1 MGAEKGPLRN
11 NNSSEEAEGKEA
23 RKLDPEASAEVWR
36 NTGRVFVTLCPPKNL
51 RQDRVK
57 QEQVRKGQTL
67 PSRQVT

>member
-23 RKLDPEASAEVWR
+23 RKLDSEASAEVWR
-36 NTGRVFVTLCPPKNL
+36 NTGRVSVTLCPPKNL

-67 PSRQVT
+67 PSHQVM